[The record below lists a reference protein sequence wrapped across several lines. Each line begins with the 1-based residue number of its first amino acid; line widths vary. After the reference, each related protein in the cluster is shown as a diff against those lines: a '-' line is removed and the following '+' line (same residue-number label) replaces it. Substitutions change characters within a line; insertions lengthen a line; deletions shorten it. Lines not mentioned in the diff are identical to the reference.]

1 MSPGY
6 SERYYRSHDGLE
18 LYYRDYA
25 PQGARPLLPVLCLPG
40 LTRNS
45 RDFAVLADWLR
56 ERGRRVL
63 VADLRG
69 RGRSQHDPN
78 WHNYHPG
85 SYLVDVQALLEH
97 AGAPRAL
104 FIGTSLGGLLSMLTA
119 LTHPATIAGAV
130 INDIGPELEPEG
142 LERIRGY
149 VGRGRPLGSWEDAV
163 LAARAINAH
172 AFPDLDDA
180 QWLAFARR
188 LFREQDGGLVADY
201 DPMIGEAARMAPVA
215 PVDLWPAFRALGPL
229 PALALR
235 GAHSDILS
243 ATTLQRMQREKP
255 DLRVVTIANRGHAP
269 LLDEPD
275 ALAALHSYFESVP

>member
-1 MSPGY
+1 M
-6 SERYYRSHDGLE
+6 
-18 LYYRDYA
+18 
-25 PQGARPLLPVLCLPG
+25 
-40 LTRNS
+40 
-45 RDFAVLADWLR
+45 LA
-56 ERGRRVL
+56 
-63 VADLRG
+63 ADLRG

-85 SYLVDVQALLEH
+85 SYLADVQALLAH
-97 AGAPRAL
+97 AAAPRAV

-119 LTHPATIAGAV
+119 LAHPATIAGAV
-130 INDIGPELEPEG
+130 INDIGPVVEPEG

-149 VGRGRPLGSWEDAV
+149 VGRGRPLTSWEEAA

-180 QWLAFARR
+180 EWLAFARR
-188 LFREQDGGLVADY
+188 LFREQDGQLVADY
-201 DPMIGEAARMAPVA
+201 DPMIGEAARVAPVA
-215 PVDLWPAFRALGPL
+215 PVDLWPAYRALAPL

-243 ATTLQRMQREKP
+243 AATLQRMQREKP
-255 DLRVVTIANRGHAP
+255 DLRAVTVANRGHAP

-275 ALAALHSYFESVP
+275 SLAALDAYFESVP

>member
-1 MSPGY
+1 MSAGY
-6 SERYYRSHDGLE
+6 AEHYYRSHDGLE

-25 PQGARPLLPVLCLPG
+25 AQAGRSALPVLCLPG

-45 RDFAVLADWLR
+45 RDFATLAERLQS
-56 ERGRRVL
+56 RGRRVL
-63 VADLRG
+63 AADLRG

-85 SYLVDVQALLEH
+85 SYVADVQALLAH
-97 AGAPRAL
+97 AGTPRAV

-119 LTHPATIAGAV
+119 LAHPGTIAGAV
-130 INDIGPELEPEG
+130 INDIGPEVEPAG

-149 VGRGRPLGSWEDAV
+149 VGRGQALSSWEEAV

-172 AFPDLDDA
+172 AFPDLTEA
-180 QWLAFARR
+180 GWLAFARR
-188 LFREQDGGLVADY
+188 LFREQDGRILADY
-201 DPMIGEAARMAPVA
+201 DPMIGEAARVAPVA
-215 PVDLWPAFRALGPL
+215 PVDLWPAFRALAPL

-243 ATTLQRMQREKP
+243 TTTLQRMQREKP
-255 DLRVVTIANRGHAP
+255 DLRAVTVANRGHAP

-275 ALAALHSYFESVP
+275 ALAALDAFFESVP

>member
-1 MSPGY
+1 MSAGY
-6 SERYYRSHDGLE
+6 AERYYRSHDGLE

-25 PQGARPLLPVLCLPG
+25 AQAGRSALPVLCLPG

-45 RDFAVLADWLR
+45 RDFAALAERLQS
-56 ERGRRVL
+56 RGRRVL
-63 VADLRG
+63 AADLRG

-85 SYLVDVQALLEH
+85 SYLADVQALLAH
-97 AGAPRAL
+97 AGAPRAV

-119 LTHPATIAGAV
+119 LTHPGTIAGAV
-130 INDIGPELEPEG
+130 INDIGPEVEPAG

-149 VGRGRPLGSWEDAV
+149 VGRGQALASWEVAV

-172 AFPDLDDA
+172 AFPDLTEA
-180 QWLAFARR
+180 EWLAFARR
-188 LFREQDGGLVADY
+188 LFREQDGRVLADY
-201 DPMIGEAARMAPVA
+201 DPMIGEAARIAPVA
-215 PVDLWPAFRALGPL
+215 PVDLWPAFRALAPL

-243 ATTLQRMQREKP
+243 SATLQRMQREKP
-255 DLRVVTIANRGHAP
+255 DLRAVTVANRGHAP
-269 LLDEPD
+269 LLDEPV
-275 ALAALHSYFESVP
+275 ALAALDAFFESVP

>member
-1 MSPGY
+1 MSASY
-6 SERYYRSHDGLE
+6 AERHYRSHDGLE

-25 PQGARPLLPVLCLPG
+25 APVGRSELPVLCLPG

-45 RDFAVLADWLR
+45 RDFATLAERLQS
-56 ERGRRVL
+56 RGRRVL
-63 VADLRG
+63 AADLRG

-85 SYLVDVQALLEH
+85 SYLADIQALLEH
-97 AGAPRAL
+97 AGAARAV

-119 LTHPATIAGAV
+119 LVHPATIAGAV
-130 INDIGPELEPEG
+130 INDIGPVVESEG

-149 VGRGRPLGSWEDAV
+149 VGRGRPLTSWDDAV

-172 AFPDLDDA
+172 ALPDLADEE
-180 QWLAFARR
+180 WLAFARR
-188 LFREQDGGLVADY
+188 LFREQDGQLVADY
-201 DPMIGEAARMAPVA
+201 DPMIGEAARFAPVA
-215 PVDLWPAFRALGPL
+215 PVDLWPAFRALAPL

-243 ATTLQRMQREKP
+243 DATLQRMQREKP
-255 DLRVVTIANRGHAP
+255 DLRAVTIANRGHAP
-269 LLDEPD
+269 LLDETD
-275 ALAALHSYFESVP
+275 ALAALDAFFETLP